1 MYPHLYP
8 TYNNFFELFLGKLYL
23 NKFTGHWFKTIFYFK
38 TCLGVLY
45 SLVML
50 IKGCLFLIFVIL
62 INRLLKAHY
71 FLHLLFIFCFTILC
85 NAQNNITDENVIAI
99 DKVSSKEVLG
109 KYIQVA
115 EDPTLKMGIEEAKTI
130 PYKKS
135 EKDVINLGFTN
146 TNVWLKFKIKNEGT
160 SSIKRL
166 LRVRKPLLDSV
177 SLYFKQGDDWKV
189 YHTGVMVNQKDK
201 LIKATSLYF
210 PLEFEVG
217 ETETFYMKTYSQYGK
232 SYSITLVKES
242 EYLESEQNELLAIA
256 LIIGA
261 LVIIIFYNLLLSVGL
276 RDSVYFLYAGTILG
290 GLLVQ
295 ITVRGFMKKYLLDE
309 MPFLQ
314 EWCTPIFLTFGTVI
328 TAQFCIHFLETKK
341 YSTSSHWLL
350 NGIFYYELIA
360 LAYVMFRQ
368 EILGHPPNNSPV
380 AMGLMLCSL
389 LALYSGI
396 RTYLRG
402 NSFAK
407 YLIIAWACYCTTVI
421 IYTLTVFVILPE
433 NIFTLNA
440 YMIGSVLEAILLSL
454 AIVDRYNTLERKKLD
469 LVTQLISKEKDISLK
484 TKEIMSLQME
494 SVKQLRSKLKIAE
507 DLQKIVK
514 NDEEVNTQSILA
526 DIRSSK
532 LEDQKILIIKQQ
544 IIDYHTRFIT
554 QLRSQFPK
562 LSKTDI
568 EIATF
573 SKMKLTRKEIAELR
587 GTTVHAVK
595 IARARLKKKLD
606 LTANDPLEEFL
617 DRIDQ

>member
-1 MYPHLYP
+1 MK
-8 TYNNFFELFLGKLYL
+8 TYCYFLFISL
-23 NKFTGHWFKTIFYFK
+23 FYISI
-38 TCLGVLY
+38 TCISQNVAY
-45 SLVML
+45 D
-50 IKGCLFLIFVIL
+50 VIL
-62 INRLLKAHY
+62 
-71 FLHLLFIFCFTILC
+71 
-85 NAQNNITDENVIAI
+85 I
-99 DKVSSKEVLG
+99 DKVSSKDVLG
-109 KYIQVA
+109 KYVYVA
-115 EDPTLKMGIEEAKTI
+115 EDPTLKIGIEEAETI
-130 PYKKS
+130 DYKKS
-135 EKDVINLGFTN
+135 EKDIVNLGFTN
-146 TNVWLKFKIKNEGT
+146 TNIWLKFKIKNEGT

-177 SLYFKQGDDWKV
+177 SLYYKKGNDWKV

-210 PLEFEVG
+210 PLEFEGG

-232 SYSITLVKES
+232 SYSITLVNES
-242 EYLESEQNELLAIA
+242 EYLESEQNELLAMA
-256 LIIGA
+256 LLIGA

-276 RDSVYFLYAGTILG
+276 RDWVYFLYAGTILG

-295 ITVRGFMKKYLLDE
+295 VTVRGFMKKYLIDE
-309 MPFLQ
+309 MPFFQ

-328 TAQFCIHFLETKK
+328 TAQFCIRFLETKK
-341 YSTSSHWLL
+341 YSKSSHWLL

-360 LAYVMFRQ
+360 LGYLMIRQ
-368 EILGHPPNNSPV
+368 EFFGHPPNNSPV

-396 RTYLRG
+396 RTYIRG

-407 YLIIAWACYCTTVI
+407 YLVIAWACYCTTVI
-421 IYTLTVFVILPE
+421 IYTLTVFVIVPE

-454 AIVDRYNTLERKKLD
+454 AVVDRYKTLEREKLD

-484 TKEIMSLQME
+484 AKEIMSLQME
-494 SVKQLRSKLKIAE
+494 SVKQLQSKLKIAE
-507 DLQKIVK
+507 DLQKIVRNEAK
-514 NDEEVNTQSILA
+514 VDTHSILA

-532 LEDQKILIIKQQ
+532 LEDEKVLVIKQQ
-544 IIDYHTRFIT
+544 IADYNASFIF
-554 QLRSQFPK
+554 QLTSKFPI

-595 IARARLKKKLD
+595 MARARLKKKLD
-606 LTANDPLEEFL
+606 LTSDDSLEVFL
-617 DRIDQ
+617 DNIE